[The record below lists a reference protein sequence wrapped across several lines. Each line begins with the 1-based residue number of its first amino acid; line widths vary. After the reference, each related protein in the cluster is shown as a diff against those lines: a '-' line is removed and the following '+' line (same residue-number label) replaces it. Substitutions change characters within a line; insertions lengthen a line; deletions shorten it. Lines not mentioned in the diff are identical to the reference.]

1 MGGNRL
7 VERLAKAG
15 VGQHEIVIHVE
26 QHQLIPQACFA
37 LTQGLDP
44 APDRRHALPDIEV
57 QPVTVDGGIAP
68 STSASKPCVPLL
80 RHTAP
85 Q

>member
-1 MGGNRL
+1 M
-7 VERLAKAG
+7 
-15 VGQHEIVIHVE
+15 IHLE
-26 QHQLIPQACFA
+26 QHQLIPQARFA
-37 LTQGLDP
+37 LTQGIDP
-44 APDRRHALPDIEV
+44 TPDRRYPLTDVKGE
-57 QPVTVDGGIAP
+57 PVTVDGGIAP

>member
-1 MGGNRL
+1 M
-7 VERLAKAG
+7 
-15 VGQHEIVIHVE
+15 GQHEIMIDVK
-26 QHQLIPQACFA
+26 QRQLIPQARFA
-37 LTQGLDP
+37 LTKGIDP
-44 APDRRHALPDIEV
+44 TPDRRDPLTEV
-57 QPVTVDGGIAP
+57 EVEPVTVDGGIAP

>member
-1 MGGNRL
+1 M
-7 VERLAKAG
+7 
-15 VGQHEIVIHVE
+15 VIHMI
-26 QHQLIPQACFA
+26 HRQLLAYAVFA
-37 LTQGLDP
+37 LAQGRDTP
-44 APDRRHALPDIEV
+44 TDCRDMLPDV
-57 QPVTVDGGIAP
+57 QVEPVTVDGGIAP